1 MSESADLPDD
11 PRAALALLAIA
22 RREDYAGLSRLIG
35 RNPAYIQQYVK
46 RGSPRRLA
54 EADRRILADYFGV
67 AEAVLGGPIDEP
79 ARIVAGIA
87 APIAGARADPRRGDP
102 VAIPRYDLAAS
113 AGAGALEQGERR
125 AADLHFPAA
134 MLRALGARSPASL
147 SLVRVRGD
155 SMLPALGDGDDIL
168 VDRDDAADRLRNG
181 VYVLRHDDALIV
193 KRVRFGRGGFA
204 VVSDNKAYPSWRDAD
219 PAAFTIVG
227 RVLWA
232 GGRLR

>member
-1 MSESADLPDD
+1 MDDEVSEGD
-11 PRAALALLAIA
+11 PRATLAALVAE
-22 RREDYAGLSRLIG
+22 RREEYAGLSRLIG

-46 RGSPRRLA
+46 RGTPRRLA
-54 EADRRILADYFGV
+54 EQDRRVLADYLGV
-67 AEAVLGGPIDEP
+67 SEVVLGGPAEEP
-79 ARIVAGIA
+79 SQAAG
-87 APIAGARADPRRGDP
+87 GALRADP

-113 AGAGALEQGERR
+113 AGPGATDESERR

-134 MLRALGARSPASL
+134 MLRALGARSLASL

-155 SMLPALGDGDDIL
+155 SMRPLLGDGDDIL

-181 VYVLRHDDALIV
+181 VYVLRHEETLIV
-193 KRVRFGRGGFA
+193 KRVRLARGGGFS
-204 VVSDNKAYPSWRDAD
+204 VLSDNRAYASWRDAD
-219 PAAFTIVG
+219 PARFTIVG